1 MNSTPDLDRLAVAAS
16 RETVER
22 AYWLAQLAHP
32 VKSSFPFDF
41 SNEKGKR
48 SMEEVMLY
56 FSPGVAARLLELS
69 NGSDVKLNMVL
80 NAAAVA
86 LLYKYT
92 GESDIITAAPI
103 YRQQVESE
111 FINTVLLLRNRLDVR
126 QTFKE
131 LLREVRQTIADAAA
145 HQNFPVLLLPM
156 PGLLNLPGSGAE
168 CPLFDVAVLLRNIHD
183 PLYIAHTNHNVAFDF
198 HRAGQV
204 LEGVVQYNAQFFRR
218 ETMALVGRR
227 FARLLEIFI
236 FNVDLELGCVDML
249 TGEERQTILQDFNDT
264 EMDYPAHRTLHGL
277 FEEQAERT
285 PDHIAVIGSMAVET
299 LRATS
304 RQQITYRQLNKQS
317 GQLAGLLVEKGVLAD
332 DIVAIMIERSIEMI
346 IGLLGI
352 LKSGGAYLP
361 IDPECPRERFDYM
374 LKDSAA
380 KILLTE
386 VECVFNFHHS
396 SFIIHHSNLSY
407 VLYTSGSTGRP
418 RGVMVEHG
426 NVVGNIYAFYREFG
440 INDRDCGLQLAS
452 YTFDLFAE
460 EIYPLLLRGGKIV
473 IPHPEEVGDIQRLVA
488 SISRYGVTIVDT
500 TPLLLS
506 EFNKR
511 AAEISARPGGRGI
524 TFISGG
530 DVLKH
535 RYVDRLAGLGRVYNT
550 YGPTETTVCAAYY
563 RYKPGES
570 GENIS
575 IGKPIA
581 NYHIYILDRLGALQP
596 VGIAGELCIAGVG
609 VARGYLNNPELSD
622 EKFKII
628 NYKLKIINGSGAL
641 RTENFHHSS
650 FIIHHSILYRTG
662 DLARWL
668 ADGNIQYLGR
678 IDRQV
683 KIRGFRVELGEIE
696 NRLTMHGGVKEAV
709 VTDGGGSGGDRFF
722 CAYVVCSKDFGASP
736 TMVEE
741 LKEHLAR
748 MLPAHMIPTYFMVI
762 EKIPLTPNG
771 KIDRAALPE
780 PVITPGAEYV
790 EPRNEVE
797 EKIGKIWEELFGR
810 EGIGI
815 DDDFFLLGGH
825 SLKGI
830 RMIDD
835 LQAEFKVKIPL
846 VELFNTRTI
855 RGLAACIE
863 KRAVGLYWAMEP
875 AEQRE
880 YYPLSPAQKRLYV
893 LWQLDRT
900 GTAYNMPQTAPVNIE
915 KINKEE
921 LEKIIKL
928 LIQRHESFRT
938 SFVTVGDEPVQRIHD
953 NADFAIEIYDLAAK
967 NAKTHEE
974 ETKAIIKSFIRPF
987 DLSKAPLLRVG
998 LMRAAEGKYILMK
1011 DMHHI
1016 ISDDISHEILARD
1029 FAALQRGEVLPALE
1043 LQYKDYAVWR
1053 NSPRQTAVLE
1063 LQEQF
1068 WLKEFSGQIPGLNMP
1083 TDFPRPLNTDY
1094 EGSVVGFHMN
1104 AAEGAALRE
1113 MAAAHDASV
1122 TLYMAL
1128 LAIFTVFLARI
1139 CGQED
1144 IIIGAPV
1151 SDRQFPELQPVIGM
1165 FIDTLALRNYPEGGK
1180 TFSAFLQEVKERFL
1194 QAFEN
1199 RGYPLEVLV
1208 EKTILGREPNRNPL
1222 FDVMFTFHTVEQA
1235 AGADSE
1241 EAAEFHYYERVAA
1254 KFDLTLIVV
1263 DKGFGLSFNFR
1274 YGASLFKRE
1283 KIERFAGWFKK
1294 IVSEVV
1300 RNPLMRISDISL
1312 TTPQEK
1318 EGILSQLEMN
1328 LRE

>member
-41 SNEKGKR
+41 SNEKGQR

-80 NAAAVA
+80 NAAAAA

-111 FINTVLLLRNRLDVR
+111 FINTVLLLRNRLDAR

-131 LLREVRQTIADAAA
+131 LLREVRQTIADAAV

-198 HRAGQV
+198 HRAGQE

-218 ETMALVGRR
+218 ETMELVGRR

-264 EMDYPAHRTLHGL
+264 EMDYPVDKTLHGL

-285 PDHIAVIGSMAVET
+285 PDHIAIVGAAPRGCPALSVRP
-299 LRATS
+299 LCL
-304 RQQITYRQLNKQS
+304 TYRELNDRANR
-317 GQLAGLLVEKGVLAD
+317 LAGLLVEKGVLAD
-332 DIVAIMIERSIEMI
+332 DIVGIKVEPSLEMV

-361 IDPECPRERFDYM
+361 IDPECPRERIDYM
-374 LKDSAA
+374 LKDSAVR
-380 KILLTE
+380 ILINKSEIRNPKFETNSN
-386 VECVFNFHHS
+386 VQ
-396 SFIIHHSNLSY
+396 IINDQNQSSNLAY
-407 VLYTSGSTGRP
+407 IIYTSGSTGRP

-426 NVVGNIYAFYREFG
+426 NVVGNVYAFYREFG
-440 INDRDCGLQLAS
+440 ITGQDCGLQLAS

-511 AAEISARPGGRGI
+511 AVEISTRRGGRGI

-535 RYVDRLAGLGRVYNT
+535 RYVDLLAGIGRVYNT
-550 YGPTETTVCAAYY
+550 YGPTETTICAAYY
-563 RYKPGES
+563 RYVPGES

-581 NYHIYILDRLGALQP
+581 NCHIYILDRLGALQP

-609 VARGYLNNPELSD
+609 VARGYLNNPELTG
-622 EKFKII
+622 EKFIK
-628 NYKLKIINGSGAL
+628 NRSYRSYK
-641 RTENFHHSS
+641 TY
-650 FIIHHSILYRTG
+650 ILYKTG

-696 NRLTMHGGVKEAV
+696 NRLTSVMHGGVKEAV
-709 VTDGGGSGGDRFF
+709 VTDGGGSGGDRFL

-736 TMVEE
+736 TMAEE

-748 MLPAHMIPTYFMVI
+748 MLPAHMIPLHYIVI

-780 PVITPGAEYV
+780 PDITPGADYAA
-790 EPRNEVE
+790 PRNEVE

-863 KRAVGLYWAMEP
+863 KRAVGPYWAMEP

-900 GTAYNMPQTAPVNIE
+900 GTAYNMPQTAPVNME

-938 SFVTVGDEPVQRIHD
+938 SFVTVGHEPVQRIHD

-967 NAKTHEE
+967 NAKTREE

-987 DLSKAPLLRVG
+987 DLSTAPLLRVG

-1029 FAALQRGEVLPALE
+1029 FAALQRGEALPALE

-1053 NSPRQTAVLE
+1053 NSPRQASVLE

-1068 WLKEFSGQIPGLNMP
+1068 WLKEFSGRIPRLNLP
-1083 TDFPRPLNTDY
+1083 TDFPRPVNPDY
-1094 EGSVVGFHMN
+1094 EGSVVGFRMN
-1104 AAEGAALRE
+1104 AAEAAALKE
-1113 MAAAHDASV
+1113 MVAAHDASV

-1128 LAIFTVFLARI
+1128 LAIFAVFLARV

-1300 RNPLMRISDISL
+1300 RNPLIRISDISL
-1312 TTPQEK
+1312 TSQQEK
-1318 EGILSQLEMN
+1318 EGILSQLEIN